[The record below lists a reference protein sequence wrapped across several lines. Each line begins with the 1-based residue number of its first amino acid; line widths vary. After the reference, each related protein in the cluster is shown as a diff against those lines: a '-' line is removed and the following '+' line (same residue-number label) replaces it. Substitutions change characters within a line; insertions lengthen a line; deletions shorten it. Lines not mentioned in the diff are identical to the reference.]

1 MRIVLCGFRGTG
13 KTECGHLLSK
23 LTGLPFMDTDG
34 LIEERTGMTIHE
46 IFSREG
52 EKTFRELERQV
63 IASLPASGCIV
74 GTGGGAV
81 VDPVNVA
88 RLRKGSTMILL
99 EADPAAIERRIRN
112 TARPP
117 LTTLP
122 FRDEIRI
129 LMAERKPAYSSAA
142 DFCIDTT
149 TKSPNEVCLCIIRIL
164 SEGTATPGSGT
175 RTALFL
181 KQSGIPRDEVA
192 SFEQVISSG
201 DPKTR
206 LFAIAGNPALQSR
219 SPALFNQLFAHF
231 GLNSYYTRF
240 QAPDIT
246 MITRICRDL
255 DLRGLSVTIPFKH
268 AIMGELSAI
277 DSHAGAIGAVNTVVW
292 CGGSSTGYNT
302 DWIGIREPLADR
314 KGSRAVVLG
323 AGGAAAAA
331 VYALRSLDMDITI
344 LNRTVRSAEVL
355 AERFGCRSGPYES
368 FSRVS
373 PDVVVHATPLGMA
386 PDRKSPLKRE
396 QLLPSMTIFD
406 LVYTPPETPLIR
418 MARNAGC
425 SVIPGTEM
433 FIRQAAAQFRHFTGI
448 DAPLGL
454 VRSMML

>member
-13 KTECGHLLSK
+13 KTECGRLLSK
-23 LTGLPFMDTDG
+23 LIGLPFLDTDAM
-34 LIEERTGMTIHE
+34 IEERTGVTIHE
-46 IFSREG
+46 IFSRDG
-52 EKTFRELERQV
+52 EKTFREQERQV
-63 IASLPASGCIV
+63 IASLPESGCIIA
-74 GTGGGAV
+74 TGGGAV

-122 FRDEIRI
+122 FRDEIRALI
-129 LMAERKPAYSSAA
+129 AERKPAYARAA

-149 TKSPNEVCLCIIRIL
+149 AKSPNEVCLGIIRIL
-164 SEGTATPGSGT
+164 SEGTANPGSGL
-175 RTALFL
+175 RIVQFL
-181 KQSGIPRDEVA
+181 QQSGIPPGEVA
-192 SFEQVISSG
+192 SFERVIKSG
-201 DPKTR
+201 DPRTR
-206 LFAIAGNPALQSR
+206 LYAIAGNPAVQSR
-219 SPALFNQLFAHF
+219 SPALFNQLFDHF
-231 GLNSYYTRF
+231 GLNCYYSRF

-246 MITRICRDL
+246 TITRICRDM

-268 AIMGELSAI
+268 AIMEELSTI
-277 DSHAGAIGAVNTVVW
+277 DSHADAIGAVNTVVW
-292 CGGSSTGYNT
+292 CGGESTGYNT
-302 DWIGIREPLADR
+302 DWIGIREPLTDR

-331 VYALRSLDMDITI
+331 VYALSSLDMEITI
-344 LNRTVRSAEVL
+344 LNRTVRSAEAL
-355 AERFGCRSGPYES
+355 AERFGCKFGPPEL
-368 FSRVS
+368 FSRLS
-373 PDVVVHATPLGMA
+373 PDIVIHATPLGMA
-386 PDRKSPLKRE
+386 PDMKSPLKKE
-396 QLLPSMTIFD
+396 QLHPSMTIFD

-433 FIRQAAAQFRHFTGI
+433 FVRQATAQFKHFTGI
-448 DAPLGL
+448 IAPIGL